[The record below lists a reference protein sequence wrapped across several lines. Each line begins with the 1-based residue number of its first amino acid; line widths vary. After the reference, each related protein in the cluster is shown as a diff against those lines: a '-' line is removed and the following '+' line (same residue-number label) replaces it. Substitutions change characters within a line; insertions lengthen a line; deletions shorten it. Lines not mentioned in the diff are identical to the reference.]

1 MERALYMTRTTR
13 FKRSAGRFLRQVFHR
28 PKAKISRGS
37 VMVVT
42 VLIILFFA
50 ALLLRLEPL
59 MNSQP
64 IVRAFDPWFQLK
76 VTNYIVDNGFPA
88 FFNWYDINT
97 WVPYGR
103 DMTSAAYI
111 GVPFTSAFF
120 YFILSGLGITVD
132 VTMVSLV
139 LPAFM
144 GALTVIV
151 AFLWGREMH
160 NNTVGLLTALFMT
173 FLPAFI
179 QRTVAGFYDNECIG
193 VFAIVLTMYFF
204 TRSIKK
210 DSLSSAVFAGL
221 SLAFLIGS
229 WGAANYL
236 VDLFAMYA
244 FFMLIFGKYSR
255 RLLNS
260 YLITLSLAVFVGGLV
275 PRVGFSDLTSF
286 SMLVPIG
293 VGALLAVYEIWT
305 RIGGYREATATA
317 IAPHMKPILL
327 GLVAPIAGVSAYFF
341 MAGSSS
347 LDINIYNSNPIV
359 TIGGKFLTVINPFF
373 RLDQRI
379 FASVAEHLP
388 SPWSSFYYTLNVL
401 IFFFPLGMYFL
412 YKRGRDEDWLAFL
425 YGITAVYF
433 TGSMIRLSLILAPGV
448 ALLSAVSVNSILS
461 PFSKVFT
468 QKSIFERRRFRMSS
482 SLTNE
487 HAIAAFF
494 FIGMMLSVNILL
506 GTTYATSQVGPP
518 EFAAG
523 QLSDGGVFTDW
534 QTSMTFVRNVL
545 PDTAI
550 IASWWDYGYWI
561 NGAGGGQTIVDNAT
575 FNSTQIALMGYALMS
590 TNLTESLR
598 TFKHWNTTHVLVYWG
613 HRHPN
618 FGGDEG
624 KWPWMVRI
632 AEDKFGSDVIDD
644 ATYLDESDQTLPAF
658 YESTLY
664 KLMLYDEPH
673 TQTEGQEKGL
683 TQARLYLDNTY
694 MQNGET
700 DPWVTNIPNSLY
712 GAFNLVFT
720 SSEYGT
726 VKIYEI
732 DYTMYEQY
740 LNRTNADWPL
750 SSDSLADVEIDG
762 EISTQEDNFDAFDV
776 VFGGGYDATVYT
788 RANGTHVYYGIEME
802 NYDVGDDAFGFQISP
817 LNNMATRDIR
827 IVDYQ
832 GYDYYDGY
840 LRFDGSWALDP
851 TGVNSTEYAHGDKM
865 IEFIIPLNSED
876 SPYDVPLSSGNIYQI
891 RFLFWNN
898 IHSGEPTFASEWATI
913 WIPAELH

>member
-1 MERALYMTRTTR
+1 
-13 FKRSAGRFLRQVFHR
+13 
-28 PKAKISRGS
+28 
-37 VMVVT
+37 MVVT
-42 VLIILFFA
+42 ILVLLFFA

-59 MNSQP
+59 INAQP

-76 VTNYIVDNGFPA
+76 VTNFIVDNGFPA
-88 FFNWYDINT
+88 FFDWYDTNT
-97 WVPYGR
+97 WVPFGR

-111 GVPFTSAFF
+111 GVPFTSAIF
-120 YFILSGLGITVD
+120 YFILSGLGIAVD

-139 LPAFM
+139 MPAFM
-144 GALTVIV
+144 GALTVLV
-151 AFLWGREMH
+151 AFFWGREMH
-160 NNTVGLLTALFMT
+160 NNTVGLLTALFMA
-173 FLPAFI
+173 FIPAFI

-193 VFAIVLTMYFF
+193 VFAIVLTMFFF

-236 VDLFAMYA
+236 VDLIALYA
-244 FFMLIFGKYSR
+244 FLMLIFGKYSR

-260 YLITLSLAVFVGGLV
+260 YLITISLAIFLGGLV

-293 VGALLAVYEIWT
+293 VGGLLALYEIWT
-305 RIGGYREATATA
+305 RIGRYREATATA
-317 IAPHMKPILL
+317 LAPHMKPIIL
-327 GLVAPIAGVSAYFF
+327 GVAAPVGGVAAYFL
-341 MAGSSS
+341 MAGNAS
-347 LDINIYNSNPIV
+347 LDINIFNNNPIV
-359 TIGGKFLTVINPFF
+359 TIGGKFLTVINPFY

-388 SPWSSFYYTLNVL
+388 SPWGSFYYTLNVL

-425 YGITAVYF
+425 YGLTAVYF

-448 ALLSAVSVNSILS
+448 ALLSAVSINSILT

-482 SLTNE
+482 SLSNE

-494 FIGMMLSVNILL
+494 FIGMMLSVNVLL
-506 GTTYATSQVGPP
+506 GTTYATAQISNP
-518 EFAAG
+518 EFSAG
-523 QLSDGGVFTDW
+523 QLSNGATFTDW

-545 PDTAI
+545 PDTAVV
-550 IASWWDYGYWI
+550 ASWWDYGYWI

-590 TNLTESLR
+590 LNLTESLK
-598 TFKHWNTTHVLVYWG
+598 TFKLWNTTHVLVYWG

-632 AEDKFGSDVIDD
+632 AEDKLGMDVIDD
-644 ATYLDESDQTLPAF
+644 ATYLEEDDTTKDAF
-658 YESTLY
+658 FESTLY

-673 TQTEGQEKGL
+673 DDTEGQQKGL
-683 TQARLYLDNTY
+683 TDARRYVDGFY
-694 MQNGET
+694 YENGAT
-700 DPWVTNIPNSLY
+700 DPWVANIPETLY

-740 LNRTNADWPL
+740 LNQTNADWPV
-750 SSDSLADVEIDG
+750 SSESLADVDLDG
-762 EISTQEDNFDAFDV
+762 DISSQEDNFDSYDV

-788 RANGTHVYYGIEME
+788 RSNGTHIYYGIEMD
-802 NYDVGDDAFGFQISP
+802 NYVLGQDAFGFQISP
-817 LNNMATRDIR
+817 LGNLATRDIR
-827 IVDYQ
+827 VVDYL
-832 GYDYYDGY
+832 GEDYYDGY
-840 LRFDGSWALDP
+840 LRFDGSWAMDSD
-851 TGVNSTEYAHGDKM
+851 GSNATEYAAGENV
-865 IEFIIPLNSED
+865 IEFLLPLESGSSLQDVQLIP
-876 SPYDVPLSSGNIYQI
+876 GNNYQI
-891 RFLFWNN
+891 RFLFWHN
-898 IHSGEPTFASEWATI
+898 IHSGEPTFASEWTTI
-913 WIPAELH
+913 WIPGDLH